1 MIDLTLKFFE
11 LLMHIDKYLQVIVSE
26 YALLTYAIIF
36 LIIFFETGI
45 VVAPFLPGD
54 SLLFAAGALAAIGS
68 FNIAWLFLV
77 IFLAA
82 VLGDTLN
89 YQIGNIIGPRIF
101 TKESSW
107 LFNRKYLVRA
117 QHFYEKNGK
126 KTIILARF
134 IPIIR
139 TFAPFVAGIG
149 TMSYWVFL
157 TYNILGALL
166 WSGLFIGGGYL
177 FGNIPL
183 VKERFGLLVLV
194 IIIIS
199 LMPLVKEVI
208 SYFLNKK
215 RNNNLNNEN

>member
-1 MIDLTLKFFE
+1 MTLQFFE
-11 LLMHIDKYLQVIVSE
+11 LLMHIDKYLQVLVGE
-26 YALLTYAIIF
+26 YALLTYVILF
-36 LIIFFETGI
+36 LIIFFETGMVI
-45 VVAPFLPGD
+45 APFLPGD
-54 SLLFAAGALAAIGS
+54 SLLFAAGALAATGS
-68 FNIAWLFLV
+68 FDITWLFLI

-89 YQIGNIIGPRIF
+89 YQIGNFIGPKIF

-107 LFNRKYLVRA
+107 IFNRNYLVRA

-157 TYNILGALL
+157 TYNIIGALL
-166 WSGLFIGGGYL
+166 WSGLFIFGGFW
-177 FGNIPL
+177 FGNIPF
-183 VKERFGLLVLV
+183 VKDNFGLVVLV
-194 IIIIS
+194 VIFIS
-199 LMPLVKEVI
+199 LMPLVKEI
-208 SYFLNKK
+208 IFYYWAK
-215 RNNNLNNEN
+215 RKNNN